1 MIQILDPDDYST
13 VDLNMNEEFNDID
26 IGQEVSTIKINGQVY
41 LLK

>member
-26 IGQEVSTIKINGQVY
+26 IGQEVSNIKINGQV
-41 LLK
+41 